1 MKSFGVETLLEVKFM
16 INTKKIIDM
25 KGKEPITM
33 ITAYDY
39 PTARIA
45 SEAGIDIILVGDS
58 LGNVILGYD
67 STIPV
72 TMEDMLMHI
81 KAVRRGAPD
90 AFIVGDMPFLSYE
103 ISPEK
108 AVENAGLMLKAGA
121 NAIKLEGGE
130 PYAETIRRIINAG
143 IPVMGHLGFT
153 PQSVNLLG
161 GHRVQGKTPESREKL
176 LKDAKILEEVGC
188 FSIVLELVVEQV
200 AKEITE
206 NIKIPTIGIGA
217 GRYCDGQVL
226 VFHDIVGLTTMDLKF
241 VKRYANTYEIML
253 NAVKSYKTEVKNK
266 VFPSKDNIFE

>member
-1 MKSFGVETLLEVKFM
+1 M
-16 INTKKIIDM
+16 ITTKKIIDM
-25 KGKEPITM
+25 KSKEPIVM

-39 PTARIA
+39 PTAKIA
-45 SEAGIDIILVGDS
+45 SESGAEIILVGDS

-72 TMEDMLMHI
+72 TMEDMIMHV

-103 ISPEK
+103 VSIEK
-108 AVENAGLMLKAGA
+108 AVENAGLLLKAGA
-121 NAIKLEGGE
+121 NAVKLEGGE
-130 PYAETIRRIINAG
+130 EFSETIRHIVRAG

-176 LKDAKILEEVGC
+176 IKDAKALEKAGC
-188 FSIVLELVVEQV
+188 FSIVLELVVESV
-200 AKEITE
+200 AKEITQSVG
-206 NIKIPTIGIGA
+206 IPTIGIGA

-226 VFHDIVGLTTMDLKF
+226 VFHDVVGLTQMNLKF
-241 VKRYANTYEIML
+241 AKKYANTYEIML
-253 NAVKSYKTEVKNK
+253 EAVKKYREEVKSK
-266 VFPSKDNIFE
+266 LFPSDDNIFEH

>member
-1 MKSFGVETLLEVKFM
+1 MGAV
-16 INTKKIIDM
+16 NTRKIIDM
-25 KGKEPITM
+25 KGKEPIVM
-33 ITAYDY
+33 VTAYDY
-39 PTARIA
+39 PTAKIV
-45 SEAGIDIILVGDS
+45 SEAGVDIILVGDS
-58 LGNVILGYD
+58 LGNVVLGYD

-72 TMEDMLMHI
+72 SMEEMLMHI

-103 ISPEK
+103 VSIEK

-130 PYAETIRRIINAG
+130 EYAETIRHIIRAG

-161 GHRVQGKTPESREKL
+161 GHRVQGKTNESKEKL
-176 LKDAKILEEVGC
+176 LRDAKALEKAGC
-188 FSIVLELVVEQV
+188 FAIVLELVVENV

-206 NIKIPTIGIGA
+206 SVNVPTIGIGA
-217 GRYCDGQVL
+217 GRFCDGQVL
-226 VFHDIVGLTTMDLKF
+226 VFHDIVGLSQINLKF

-253 NAVKSYKTEVKNK
+253 DAIKKYREEVKSKL
-266 VFPSKDNIFE
+266 FPEEKHTFE

>member
-1 MKSFGVETLLEVKFM
+1 MT
-16 INTKKIIDM
+16 TKKIIDM
-25 KGKEPITM
+25 KGKEPIVM
-33 ITAYDY
+33 LTAYDY
-39 PTARIA
+39 PTAKIA
-45 SEAGIDIILVGDS
+45 SESGVDIILVGDS
-58 LGNVILGYD
+58 LGNVVLGYD

-72 TMEDMLMHI
+72 TMEEMLMHI

-103 ISPEK
+103 VSIEK

-130 PYAETIRRIINAG
+130 EYVETIKQIIRAG

-176 LKDAKILEEVGC
+176 LRDAKALEKAGC
-188 FSIVLELVVEQV
+188 FAIVLELVVESV

-206 NIKIPTIGIGA
+206 SVGIPTIGIGA
-217 GRYCDGQVL
+217 GRFCDGQVL
-226 VFHDIVGLTTMDLKF
+226 VFHDVVGLSQMNLKF
-241 VKRYANTYEIML
+241 AKSYANTYEVML
-253 NAVKSYKTEVKNK
+253 DAVKKYREEVKSK
-266 VFPSKDNIFE
+266 LFPEQTHVFE